1 MIKKQHTGDFRQ
13 DDWMDPLYLN
23 LLLTE
28 EEKLI
33 KKTANDYCK
42 SKLLPRVIKDNKK
55 CLFDKKIYLE
65 FGSLGFLG
73 STKRLWSCQNF

>member
-33 KKTANDYCK
+33 KKEFNY
-42 SKLLPRVIKDNKK
+42 KL
-55 CLFDKKIYLE
+55 
-65 FGSLGFLG
+65 
-73 STKRLWSCQNF
+73 

>member
-1 MIKKQHTGDFRQ
+1 MVRKQYTRDFYR

-33 KKTANDYCK
+33 KKTASDYCN

-55 CLFDKKIYLE
+55 CFLIKK
-65 FGSLGFLG
+65 F
-73 STKRLWSCQNF
+73 T

>member
-1 MIKKQHTGDFRQ
+1 MITVVKKEHARDIRQ

-33 KKTANDYCK
+33 KKTANDYCN
-42 SKLLPRVIKDNKK
+42 SKLSFIT
-55 CLFDKKIYLE
+55 
-65 FGSLGFLG
+65 LGN
-73 STKRLWSCQNF
+73 NFELQ